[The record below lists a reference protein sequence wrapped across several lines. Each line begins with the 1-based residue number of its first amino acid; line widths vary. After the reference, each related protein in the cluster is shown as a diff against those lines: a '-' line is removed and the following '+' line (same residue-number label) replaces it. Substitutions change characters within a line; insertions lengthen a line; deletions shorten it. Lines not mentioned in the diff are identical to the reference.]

1 MKQYEFKS
9 QGHPYN
15 VMPMS
20 PSSNLIGA
28 SHHVGFNSFKGQ
40 PLPSTMQTSS

>member
-9 QGHPYN
+9 QGQPYN

-20 PSSNLIGA
+20 PPANLIKT
-28 SHHVGFNSFKGQ
+28 SH
-40 PLPSTMQTSS
+40 